1 MSMDGKKTLNLL
13 YTIFSFYIFSC
24 LLMRFMILGII
35 AVICISGYIESDTFE
50 KERMAQN
57 IGDYSAFDTISEE
70 DLHLEKIRYEMKMK
84 EMQVLIDNAK

>member
-57 IGDYSAFDTISEE
+57 YSAFDTVSDKELEE
-70 DLHLEKIRYEMKMK
+70 ETKRFEELYKIQNDYTLRK
-84 EMQVLIDNAK
+84 